1 MYEKK
6 FIHTLNNILALVMK
20 NSVITLQVYE
30 LPNDTIF
37 FSFLSVAFIVYMWC
51 GDCVALWRYEK
62 GELN

>member
-1 MYEKK
+1 
-6 FIHTLNNILALVMK
+6 MK
-20 NSVITLQVYE
+20 NSAITLQVYE

-37 FSFLSVAFIVYMWC
+37 FSFPSVAFIVYMWC